1 MNLAEQMD
9 LINYMIK
16 KDPDSTIKDFLEETR
31 AFDTIRQEV
40 QEPIVKE
47 SKLNEWVEEAASI
60 SKKAWGRLKQK
71 KYLRT
76 YKLPY

>member
-1 MNLAEQMD
+1 MNLAEQIE

-40 QEPIVKE
+40 AEPIAKE
-47 SKLNEWVEEAASI
+47 SKMNEWVMEAAPI
-60 SKKAWGRLKQK
+60 DPGAWKALKQT
-71 KYLRT
+71 KYLKT